1 MKLSMLLFKFLRLFM
16 PLSLLF
22 IYFIYKSISKYL
34 CDISTSFKV
43 SKLQQASIFLNI
55 TFEIFIYLF
64 FNEFGFEKWASS
76 SNYNPN

>member
-55 TFEIFIYLF
+55 TFEIFNYLF
-64 FNEFGFEKWASS
+64 IFFFF
-76 SNYNPN
+76 

>member
-43 SKLQQASIFLNI
+43 SKLQQVSIFKYNI
-55 TFEIFIYLF
+55 
-64 FNEFGFEKWASS
+64 
-76 SNYNPN
+76 